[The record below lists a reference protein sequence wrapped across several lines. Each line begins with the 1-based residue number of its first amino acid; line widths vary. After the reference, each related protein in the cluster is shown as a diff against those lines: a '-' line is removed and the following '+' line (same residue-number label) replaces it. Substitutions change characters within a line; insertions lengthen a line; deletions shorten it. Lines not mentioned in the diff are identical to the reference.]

1 VTQHQTRQGDA
12 AADRLL
18 ALYRLE
24 EAAKVLSI
32 SPRTLW
38 ELTRRG
44 AVECVRCGRSVR
56 YSRAA
61 LEAFISRGGSR

>member
-1 VTQHQTRQGDA
+1 MNQHQSTQRDP
-12 AADRLL
+12 AADRVL

-24 EAAKVLSI
+24 EAAQVLSI

-61 LEAFISRGGSR
+61 LEAFISRGGTR